1 MATEVKLSLSDL
13 LTVSASCYNQ
23 LETEIAARQLD
34 SLDSEV
40 KVSQRNMPERKG
52 QEVSFGDP
60 IKVIEIPSHEKVFN
74 LNSISVE
81 EMKTEQ
87 IRRGKDE
94 ILRVIDPVYQYL
106 QMNPDSEPRV
116 MVGLLTM
123 SLKTV
128 LPMVN
133 EVRTVES
140 ILDNGSSIVS
150 MAKNMALE
158 LGLGWNP
165 RMRIYLESA
174 NNTVNRSLGI
184 AENVPF
190 HFNHITIHLQV
201 HILVDTA
208 YEILLGCPFDC
219 LTQSNLQNF
228 MNGDQMLT
236 LNSPH
241 SRDQV
246 VILTYDCGKIPAK
259 AEPYL

>member
-1 MATEVKLSLSDL
+1 L
-13 LTVSASCYNQ
+13 N
-23 LETEIAARQLD
+23 
-34 SLDSEV
+34 SLDSEI
-40 KVSQRNMPERKG
+40 KISQRDRPEQKG

-60 IKVIEIPSHEKVFN
+60 IRVIGAPNCEKVFN
-74 LNSISVE
+74 LNSVLVE
-81 EMKTEQ
+81 EIKTEQ
-87 IRRGKDE
+87 VKRGNNE
-94 ILRVIDPVYQYL
+94 ILRVIDPIYQYL

-116 MVGLLTM
+116 MVGSLTM

-150 MAKNMALE
+150 MAKNTALE

-165 RMRIYLESA
+165 RMRIYLECA
-174 NNTVNRSLGI
+174 NNTVNWSLGI

-190 HFNHITIHLQV
+190 CFNHITIHLQV

-208 YEILLGCPFDC
+208 YKILLGHPFDC

-236 LNSPH
+236 LNLPH

-246 VILTYDCGKIPAK
+246 VIPIYDCGKILAK
-259 AEPYL
+259 VEPYL